1 MTNSYK
7 IIDNNK
13 HKEILL
19 LLYTMNTRNDN
30 EPRGRTYIRE
40 WKRKDY
46 AKNGDKIKA
55 KNKAEI
61 RKMLIK
67 KFKKIDDFE
76 INPKRMLEPQIK
88 MWHRKKGGMAPEDE
102 EDNNEE

>member
-1 MTNSYK
+1 MSIGNDVKVTKEEVELDEKQEQGFLVK
-7 IIDNNK
+7 IPGIG
-13 HKEILL
+13 ELIV
-19 LLYTMNTRNDN
+19 
-30 EPRGRTYIRE
+30 
-40 WKRKDY
+40 
-46 AKNGDKIKA
+46 KA

>member
-1 MTNSYK
+1 
-7 IIDNNK
+7 
-13 HKEILL
+13 
-19 LLYTMNTRNDN
+19 
-30 EPRGRTYIRE
+30 
-40 WKRKDY
+40 
-46 AKNGDKIKA
+46 
-55 KNKAEI
+55 
-61 RKMLIK
+61 MLIK